1 MENKSSIFVSSLTV
15 NYEKTPVLWDL
26 NFSLPSGMLVGI
38 IGPNGAGKSTLF
50 KTLIGTLKPL
60 AGKILF
66 FGQPFKKIRHR
77 IAYVPQRS
85 MVDWSFPVTV
95 LDVVMM
101 GCFGRLGFFKKPKQA
116 DRALALNALDRLGI
130 LPLADRQISELSGG
144 QQQRVFLARALLQ
157 DGDIFLMDEPFAGV
171 DLTTEKIM
179 IDLLKKLKTEG
190 KTILIVHHDLSNI
203 SSTFDWV
210 VMLNKSLIASG
221 PVDEVFISENIMR
234 TFGRNDSLLEE
245 VAKIA
250 QNKTTGMV

>member
-1 MENKSSIFVSSLTV
+1 
-15 NYEKTPVLWDL
+15 
-26 NFSLPSGMLVGI
+26 
-38 IGPNGAGKSTLF
+38 
-50 KTLIGTLKPL
+50 
-60 AGKILF
+60 
-66 FGQPFKKIRHR
+66 
-77 IAYVPQRS
+77 